1 MAELIRETEL
11 FGTDIPRLE
20 GLREKGRAAFR
31 LPTPKTEAWKY
42 TRLHVLK
49 NGDFVPPASKFLAE
63 LSGEDGDGCGCSGCH
78 DDGCCGRETEHHCCG
93 ESCGCEK
100 GDGKDTG
107 HCCCGHCHGNRPEL
121 PFAAYPLHFDNG
133 QFVPVYPALPRG
145 VEVMTLMKLLSTA
158 KKIIFSANTL
168 T

>member
-49 NGDFVPPASKFLAE
+49 TAISCRRRQGFWPSCPEKTGTAAAAPA
-63 LSGEDGDGCGCSGCH
+63 
-78 DDGCCGRETEHHCCG
+78 
-93 ESCGCEK
+93 
-100 GDGKDTG
+100 
-107 HCCCGHCHGNRPEL
+107 
-121 PFAAYPLHFDNG
+121 
-133 QFVPVYPALPRG
+133 
-145 VEVMTLMKLLSTA
+145 VMTTAVAAGKRNIIVAGKAAAAKKTTA
-158 KKIIFSANTL
+158 KMPDTAAADIVTATVRNCRLQPIRCIL
-168 T
+168 TTDSLCRYIRRCRGAWK

>member
-20 GLREKGRAAFR
+20 SLREKGRAAFR

-63 LSGEDGDGCGCSGCH
+63 LSGEDGDGCGCSGCGG
-78 DDGCCGRETEHHCCG
+78 GCAGCGGG
-93 ESCGCEK
+93 ENVISWHR
-100 GDGKDTG
+100 DT
-107 HCCCGHCHGNRPEL
+107 CP
-121 PFAAYPLHFDNG
+121 
-133 QFVPVYPALPRG
+133 PAFCIQWD
-145 VEVMTLMKLLSTA
+145 EVMA
-158 KKIIFSANTL
+158 WN
-168 T
+168 

>member
-20 GLREKGRAAFR
+20 SLREKGRAAFR

-93 ESCGCEK
+93 KSCGCEK
-100 GDGKDTG
+100 DDGKKTG
-107 HCCCGHCHGNRPEL
+107 G
-121 PFAAYPLHFDNG
+121 
-133 QFVPVYPALPRG
+133 
-145 VEVMTLMKLLSTA
+145 
-158 KKIIFSANTL
+158 
-168 T
+168 

>member
-78 DDGCCGRETEHHCCG
+78 AA
-93 ESCGCEK
+93 
-100 GDGKDTG
+100 GKRNIIVAGKAAAAKKRAAKMPDTAAADIVTATVRN
-107 HCCCGHCHGNRPEL
+107 CRL
-121 PFAAYPLHFDNG
+121 PPIRCILTTDSLCRYIRRC
-133 QFVPVYPALPRG
+133 RG
-145 VEVMTLMKLLSTA
+145 VWK
-158 KKIIFSANTL
+158 
-168 T
+168 

>member
-20 GLREKGRAAFR
+20 GLRDKGRAAFR

-63 LSGEDGDGCGCSGCH
+63 LSGSSAWRGFVIWH
-78 DDGCCGRETEHHCCG
+78 RM
-93 ESCGCEK
+93 SC
-100 GDGKDTG
+100 
-107 HCCCGHCHGNRPEL
+107 L
-121 PFAAYPLHFDNG
+121 PFWDRSVWQIRCAAIPTVRF
-133 QFVPVYPALPRG
+133 F
-145 VEVMTLMKLLSTA
+145 
-158 KKIIFSANTL
+158 
-168 T
+168 

>member
-1 MAELIRETEL
+1 MAELKRETEL

-63 LSGEDGDGCGCSGCH
+63 LSGEDGDGCGCSGWA
-78 DDGCCGRETEHHCCG
+78 CCSGAADCILFSSSFITTFTLVVFGRASAAGPSVSHRNNRET
-93 ESCGCEK
+93 
-100 GDGKDTG
+100 
-107 HCCCGHCHGNRPEL
+107 
-121 PFAAYPLHFDNG
+121 
-133 QFVPVYPALPRG
+133 PAPQ
-145 VEVMTLMKLLSTA
+145 KC
-158 KKIIFSANTL
+158 
-168 T
+168 